1 MIQTTATFCVLI
13 ICVSTYNH
21 IFCVKPWSVKF
32 YLTEQWINVSMYIAE
47 DRLFT
52 FCRYICYLFCY
63 YPGYY
68 WLLWKTSVCF
78 VLTGGTGATLD
89 NAIKRRIK
97 SVSQMGWFLCLLH
110 SRPTRESLCLY
121 EVGRRKFLSKI
132 LQIKKMSS
140 HQTEISNW
148 NHLLNVKHFL
158 LCLTLYIS

>member
-1 MIQTTATFCVLI
+1 MFWSFASQLI
-13 ICVSTYNH
+13 I
-21 IFCVKPWSVKF
+21 IFFVWSPGALSF
-32 YLTEQWINVSMYIAE
+32 IWQSNESMYQCIYVAE